1 MINIAQALK
10 QFIIAF
16 FTSFFTKW
24 VEDFLILV
32 GIGLIVVNT
41 YLITVVGMNVLA
53 GNYLLGVIFI
63 FIGVVLAKQR

>member
-10 QFIIAF
+10 EFIIAF
-16 FTSFFTKW
+16 FTSFFTNW
-24 VEDFLILV
+24 LEDFLILV

-41 YLITVVGMNVLA
+41 YLITVVGVNVLA
-53 GNYLLGVIFI
+53 GNYLLGTILI